1 MVFLL
6 YQLIS
11 VKQYFKLLSPS
22 PSLQEVDVGGGGELD
37 LVQVTILKISSHK
50 C

>member
-11 VKQYFKLLSPS
+11 VKQLFKLPSPS
-22 PSLQEVDVGGGGELD
+22 PSLQEVVAGGGGELD
-37 LVQVTILKISSHK
+37 LI
-50 C
+50 